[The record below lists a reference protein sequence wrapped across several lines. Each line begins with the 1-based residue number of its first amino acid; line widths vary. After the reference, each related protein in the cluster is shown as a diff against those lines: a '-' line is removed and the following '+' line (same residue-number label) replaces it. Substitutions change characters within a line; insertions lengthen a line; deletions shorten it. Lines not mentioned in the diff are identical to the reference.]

1 MVHEDP
7 GTTVELISLIIVSV
21 APFKGQSLWIVID
34 SVWILV
40 RHVIKG
46 ETGTGTVLLGASRGA
61 RSIRIR
67 GWRCR
72 AVRGVV
78 PRRDEDRGHSK
89 SSWIDSNR
97 EVVELSTGEGRG
109 LRA

>member
-7 GTTVELISLIIVSV
+7 STTVKLISLIIVS
-21 APFKGQSLWIVID
+21 AALFRGQSLWMVID

-46 ETGTGTVLLGASRGA
+46 ETGTGAVLPRASRGA

-78 PRRDEDRGHSK
+78 LRRGEDRGHGK
-89 SSWIDSNR
+89 SS
-97 EVVELSTGEGRG
+97 
-109 LRA
+109 